1 MHRNTN
7 QSVSVDDHQNKTNSN
22 AICSSFVSSC
32 KENNANICDEKQMR
46 NFNKFSKQGW

>member
-32 KENNANICDEKQMR
+32 KENNVCDEKQMR
-46 NFNKFSKQGW
+46 NLNKFSKQGW